1 MSNKPRETKLI
12 VVTGRKRIGKS
23 NETLRLLW
31 DEYTR
36 GDFKRKALIFDP
48 NNEYGAYELFHN
60 GRKEKV
66 NIPVLGHDDIV
77 KFNKQR
83 LVEIRR
89 IVPIN
94 KYGKPLLPED
104 QDDLIVK
111 IMSEFRGGCLFIEDL
126 NTVFGDSLPKKVSA
140 FFTNNAHRDA
150 DIIIQMQSIGR
161 ILPKMWQNT
170 QLIRFHKQLDSV
182 DQSKGKLKE
191 DYEIFKI
198 AENMVS
204 YQYEQGNVRF
214 FVWLDKEDKKIRGNF
229 TKEMF
234 DFAVDEYLSENNSL
248 VTRQMKKID
257 FATGKQK
264 YTPKEAYDSVKD
276 KFYKEYFA
284 GIRSNRQ

>member
-1 MSNKPRETKLI
+1 MSKRETKLI

-36 GDFKRKALIFDP
+36 GSFARKALIFDP
-48 NNEYGAYELFHN
+48 NNEYGGYELYHN
-60 GRKEKV
+60 GKKEKV
-66 NIPVLGHDDIV
+66 NIPVLGHDDIL

-83 LVEIRR
+83 LIEIRR

-94 KYGKPLLPED
+94 KFGKPLLPED

-150 DIIIQMQSIGR
+150 DIVIQMQSIGR

-182 DQSKGKLKE
+182 DQSKSKLKE

-198 AENMVS
+198 AENMVN
-204 YQYEQGNVRF
+204 YEYETGNERF
-214 FVWLDKEDKKIRGNF
+214 FVWVDKEDKKIRGDF
-229 TKEMF
+229 TKNMF
-234 DFAVDEYLSENNSL
+234 DNAVLEYLSENDYL
-248 VTRQMKKID
+248 VKKQMTKID
-257 FATGKQK
+257 FLTGKPK
-264 YTPKEAYDSVKD
+264 YTPQQALESLQLKM
-276 KFYKEYFA
+276 FKEYY
-284 GIRSNRQ
+284 GNKLN